1 MRIDR
6 SRQSDGL
13 PISTG
18 STLIIRDS
26 RFSLRYD
33 TASSTYTLQVR
44 GPYTACYY
52 GALLLEHMSKVLI
65 LEVLCTVYW
74 TAYFAYIVQTFIE
87 QLLEKPS
94 LWRWTVCPRLLSWNL
109 RGFMLFDLGSK
120 YYNYCCRCTSATN
133 AVCRILLCS
142 GKIWFCVIIC
152 EFSYANIAL
161 QMLSS
166 FFILWCKVYFP

>member
-1 MRIDR
+1 MCYFYIVHPHVVSSIGLYCLFTVVSQRTPTISYISQEQIKDIGGTVELVCSVQYAQDYPVLWMRIDR

-52 GALLLEHMSKVLI
+52 GGILLEHMSEVLI
-65 LEVLCTVYW
+65 LEVLCTELHISHTLYRP
-74 TAYFAYIVQTFIE
+74 
-87 QLLEKPS
+87 LL
-94 LWRWTVCPRLLSWNL
+94 N
-109 RGFMLFDLGSK
+109 G
-120 YYNYCCRCTSATN
+120 
-133 AVCRILLCS
+133 
-142 GKIWFCVIIC
+142 
-152 EFSYANIAL
+152 
-161 QMLSS
+161 
-166 FFILWCKVYFP
+166 

>member
-44 GPYTACYY
+44 NHILFVIMEQYCWSTCQKSWSWKCCVQCTE
-52 GALLLEHMSKVLI
+52 LLISH
-65 LEVLCTVYW
+65 TVYRP
-74 TAYFAYIVQTFIE
+74 
-87 QLLEKPS
+87 LLNNYLRNHHYEDE
-94 LWRWTVCPRLLSWNL
+94 LSAL
-109 RGFMLFDLGSK
+109 ICCLETLLFDLGSK
-120 YYNYCCRCTSATN
+120 YYNYCCRRTVTN
-133 AVCRILLCS
+133 AVCRILICS
-142 GKIWFCVIIC
+142 GKIWFCVMIC
-152 EFSYANIAL
+152 ELSYANIAL

-166 FFILWCKVYFP
+166 SFFIPWCRVYFP